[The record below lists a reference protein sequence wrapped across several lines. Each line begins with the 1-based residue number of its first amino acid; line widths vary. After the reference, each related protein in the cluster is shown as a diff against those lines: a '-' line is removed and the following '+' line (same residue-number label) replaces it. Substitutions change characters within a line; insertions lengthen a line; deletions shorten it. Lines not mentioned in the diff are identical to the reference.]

1 MQVAVQKGDT
11 FWRLARAPGGVPC
24 ILHLSRDLAGVYRR
38 WGRLSP
44 SRTPC
49 ENFGTT
55 GLAKRPVVPLSR
67 NLLIVEVIIRENAES
82 GQE

>member
-49 ENFGTT
+49 DLVQPGSQSVRF
-55 GLAKRPVVPLSR
+55 VPLSR